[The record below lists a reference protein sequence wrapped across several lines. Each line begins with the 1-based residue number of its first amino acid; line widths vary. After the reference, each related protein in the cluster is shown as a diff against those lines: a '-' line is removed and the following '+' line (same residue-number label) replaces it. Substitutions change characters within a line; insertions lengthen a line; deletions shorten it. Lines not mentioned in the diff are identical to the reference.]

1 MNLLTVEETRSAE
14 FYTAYLNNIRALIFI
29 FDSLIPRDTFIMLPG
44 DEIVEKKHQNIKLLT
59 AAMTNTDMS
68 KRPTRAWPGLGENV
82 LVINYDEMLAEPS
95 ADDTDQDEQPADPEP
110 REENELTGD
119 VSLKNTDHHKS
130 IVKARNRYYELYK
143 TRFLSSVADIKSKYD
158 NLRNEEDRFSAYW
171 ARNLAEIT
179 KKHI

>member
-1 MNLLTVEETRSAE
+1 MNLLEIEEVQGRAFS
-14 FYTAYLNNIRALIFI
+14 TAYLNNVR
-29 FDSLIPRDTFIMLPG
+29 SLIATFDGLLVKANFIMLPG

-82 LVINYDEMLAEPS
+82 LVINYDEMLAEPG

-158 NLRNEEDRFSAYW
+158 TLRNEEDRFSAYW
-171 ARNLAEIT
+171 TRNLAEIT